1 MMRNYKELLNDVTTF
16 IFDYDGVMTNG
27 DVLVNE
33 NGEPLRMANVKDG
46 YALQLARKL
55 GYNVAVISGGYSL
68 SILNR
73 MQMLNIEDVFLRVAD
88 KMAKL
93 NEYMVYRNIKPN
105 QIVYMG
111 DDIPD
116 YLPMKAV
123 SVPVCPADAAEE
135 IKSISLYISAF
146 GGGRG
151 CVRDIV
157 EQVLK
162 VQGKWMLNFE
172 SHLW

>member
-1 MMRNYKELLNDVTTF
+1 ME
-16 IFDYDGVMTNG
+16 
-27 DVLVNE
+27 
-33 NGEPLRMANVKDG
+33 
-46 YALQLARKL
+46 
-55 GYNVAVISGGYSL
+55 
-68 SILNR
+68 
-73 MQMLNIEDVFLRVAD
+73 
-88 KMAKL
+88 
-93 NEYMVYRNIKPN
+93 YRNIKPN

>member
-1 MMRNYKELLNDVTTF
+1 MRNYKELLNDITTF

-73 MQMLNIEDVFLRVAD
+73 MQMLNIEDVFCEWL
-88 KMAKL
+88 
-93 NEYMVYRNIKPN
+93 IKC
-105 QIVYMG
+105 Q
-111 DDIPD
+111 
-116 YLPMKAV
+116 
-123 SVPVCPADAAEE
+123 S
-135 IKSISLYISAF
+135 
-146 GGGRG
+146 
-151 CVRDIV
+151 
-157 EQVLK
+157 
-162 VQGKWMLNFE
+162 
-172 SHLW
+172 